1 MTGADR
7 RKKLIF
13 LMRESEQPLS
23 GTQLGQVT
31 GVSRQVVVQDIALLR
46 TEGYP
51 IVSTAKG
58 YLLNEPKCATRVL
71 KVCHTNE
78 QVEEE
83 LTTIV
88 DLGGTVL
95 NVMVNHRVYGR
106 VEAALNIRNRRDVHR
121 KIGSAFECDFR
132 LSFSQDFRGKR
143 RSARRDRACTAE
155 KGLSGGSDALRAG
168 DTCLN
173 GTICRMTHRM
183 ACHAAPVCHRELL
196 PCRKESFCGS

>member
-1 MTGADR
+1 MEKEMTGADR

-71 KVCHTNE
+71 KV
-78 QVEEE
+78 EEE

-106 VEAALNIRNRRDVHR
+106 VEAALNIRNRRDVQGFLNDLRTGKSVPLLNVTSGYHFH
-121 KIGSAFECDFR
+121 KISAESEEVLDEIEHALQKKGF
-132 LSFSQDFRGKR
+132 L
-143 RSARRDRACTAE
+143 AE
-155 KGLSGGSDALRAG
+155 V
-168 DTCLN
+168 
-173 GTICRMTHRM
+173 MPYEQETH
-183 ACHAAPVCHRELL
+183 A
-196 PCRKESFCGS
+196 

>member
-1 MTGADR
+1 MEKKITGKESLELEKNISGKEVSGKER
-7 RKKLIF
+7 RKQILELI
-13 LMRESEQPLS
+13 RQSVVPLS
-23 GTQLGQVT
+23 GAKLGQLT

-106 VEAALNIRNRRDVHR
+106 VEAALNIRNRRDVQGFLNDLRTGKSVPLLNVTSGYHFH
-121 KIGSAFECDFR
+121 KISA
-132 LSFSQDFRGKR
+132 
-143 RSARRDRACTAE
+143 
-155 KGLSGGSDALRAG
+155 
-168 DTCLN
+168 
-173 GTICRMTHRM
+173 
-183 ACHAAPVCHRELL
+183 
-196 PCRKESFCGS
+196 

>member
-1 MTGADR
+1 MTAARRRDEILQALAGA
-7 RKKLIF
+7 
-13 LMRESEQPLS
+13 S
-23 GTQLGQVT
+23 GPVSAAALAACL

-106 VEAALNIRNRRDVHR
+106 VEAALNMLDNMTPEQMAEAIRVIDGRAETECSGNITKENIKTITSLGVDYVSSGALTH
-121 KIGSAFECDFR
+121 SAPILDIS
-132 LSFSQDFRGKR
+132 LKH
-143 RSARRDRACTAE
+143 
-155 KGLSGGSDALRAG
+155 LRVLEG
-168 DTCLN
+168 
-173 GTICRMTHRM
+173 
-183 ACHAAPVCHRELL
+183 
-196 PCRKESFCGS
+196 